1 MRMEKALGASVISTK
16 EALEKVQRVVLHPF
30 FDIFFALVVFS
41 NAIFIGLEVDS
52 SMSGEWISPSTI
64 SVATYTY
71 ASLFALELLARLLG
85 AGCSFFYSEDWM
97 WNYLDI
103 TVVLASLVEII
114 ATSISATADGGQ
126 SNVSGL
132 KIFRII
138 RLTRVVKAVRL
149 VRIFRFVM
157 ALRTLVTSIAHT
169 LKALFWALTL
179 LSLIV
184 YVFAILFSQAV
195 HSASL
200 EVETALAAS
209 VASEKYFRSLPDTM
223 LTLFMSI
230 AGGVSWEH
238 VIYPLKDIHVIWAL
252 FFLFYV
258 AFTYFAVLNVVTGV
272 FCQSAIENA
281 QKDQAAVVRTYW
293 TTKNLMSKRSGRYF
307 PSLAQTTRAKLP
319 MKC

>member
-1 MRMEKALGASVISTK
+1 MKYYNVFPDLGSWLPATHDSAQCANLDELLETHIFRENKDLVLLLHGPLAEFYIFLGCFFCISKYKGFKKKERGAIMKLTICHGPTKVEKSVPGFVNFCPSGMEKALGASVISTK

-149 VRIFRFVM
+149 VRIFRFV
-157 ALRTLVTSIAHT
+157 TLAPFIFVP
-169 LKALFWALTL
+169 K
-179 LSLIV
+179 
-184 YVFAILFSQAV
+184 
-195 HSASL
+195 
-200 EVETALAAS
+200 
-209 VASEKYFRSLPDTM
+209 
-223 LTLFMSI
+223 
-230 AGGVSWEH
+230 
-238 VIYPLKDIHVIWAL
+238 
-252 FFLFYV
+252 
-258 AFTYFAVLNVVTGV
+258 
-272 FCQSAIENA
+272 
-281 QKDQAAVVRTYW
+281 
-293 TTKNLMSKRSGRYF
+293 
-307 PSLAQTTRAKLP
+307 
-319 MKC
+319 

>member
-1 MRMEKALGASVISTK
+1 
-16 EALEKVQRVVLHPF
+16 
-30 FDIFFALVVFS
+30 
-41 NAIFIGLEVDS
+41 
-52 SMSGEWISPSTI
+52 
-64 SVATYTY
+64 
-71 ASLFALELLARLLG
+71 
-85 AGCSFFYSEDWM
+85 
-97 WNYLDI
+97 
-103 TVVLASLVEII
+103 
-114 ATSISATADGGQ
+114 
-126 SNVSGL
+126 
-132 KIFRII
+132 
-138 RLTRVVKAVRL
+138 
-149 VRIFRFVM
+149 M

-238 VIYPLKDIHVIWAL
+238 VIYPLKDIHVVWAL

-258 AFTYFAVLNVVTGV
+258 
-272 FCQSAIENA
+272 
-281 QKDQAAVVRTYW
+281 
-293 TTKNLMSKRSGRYF
+293 
-307 PSLAQTTRAKLP
+307 P
-319 MKC
+319 

>member
-1 MRMEKALGASVISTK
+1 MKLTICHGPTKVEKGVPGFVNFCPSGMEKALGASVISTK

-149 VRIFRFVM
+149 VRIFRFV
-157 ALRTLVTSIAHT
+157 
-169 LKALFWALTL
+169 TL
-179 LSLIV
+179 LL
-184 YVFAILFSQAV
+184 L
-195 HSASL
+195 
-200 EVETALAAS
+200 
-209 VASEKYFRSLPDTM
+209 
-223 LTLFMSI
+223 
-230 AGGVSWEH
+230 
-238 VIYPLKDIHVIWAL
+238 
-252 FFLFYV
+252 FLFQNRQFIV
-258 AFTYFAVLNVVTGV
+258 KV
-272 FCQSAIENA
+272 FKIMNK
-281 QKDQAAVVRTYW
+281 QKRCSFCNNW
-293 TTKNLMSKRSGRYF
+293 
-307 PSLAQTTRAKLP
+307 
-319 MKC
+319 

>member
-1 MRMEKALGASVISTK
+1 MKLTICHGPTKVEKSVPGFVNFCPSGMEKALGASVISTK

-52 SMSGEWISPSTI
+52 SMSWEWISPSTI

-149 VRIFRFVM
+149 VRIFRFV
-157 ALRTLVTSIAHT
+157 TLAPFIFVP
-169 LKALFWALTL
+169 K
-179 LSLIV
+179 
-184 YVFAILFSQAV
+184 
-195 HSASL
+195 
-200 EVETALAAS
+200 
-209 VASEKYFRSLPDTM
+209 
-223 LTLFMSI
+223 
-230 AGGVSWEH
+230 
-238 VIYPLKDIHVIWAL
+238 
-252 FFLFYV
+252 
-258 AFTYFAVLNVVTGV
+258 
-272 FCQSAIENA
+272 
-281 QKDQAAVVRTYW
+281 
-293 TTKNLMSKRSGRYF
+293 
-307 PSLAQTTRAKLP
+307 
-319 MKC
+319 